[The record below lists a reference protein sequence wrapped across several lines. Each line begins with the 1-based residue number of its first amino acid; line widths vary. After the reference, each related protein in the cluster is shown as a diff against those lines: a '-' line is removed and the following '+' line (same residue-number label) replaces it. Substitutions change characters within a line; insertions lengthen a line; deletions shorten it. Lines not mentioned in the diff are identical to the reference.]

1 MSEEGKID
9 PGHDSKR
16 NTLRVAGVVILV
28 IGLACT
34 GLAFLSFIFAMFTH
48 SIPYLFPLGFIGLPL
63 MFVGTVM
70 CMFGFMGKV
79 QRYAAGEAAP
89 VQKDVVNYMAEGTQ
103 DGVRTMACAVGEG
116 LGIAAPDARTKCPQC
131 GKSNDADAK
140 FCSECGAA
148 VGKSK
153 ACPACSEMNDVTAK
167 FCDNCGKAIA

>member
-1 MSEEGKID
+1 MGEEGKID
-9 PGHDSKR
+9 PGHDTKR

-28 IGLACT
+28 CGLIFT
-34 GLAFLSFIFAMFTH
+34 GLAFLSFMFAMVTR

-63 MFVGTVM
+63 IFVGAVM
-70 CMFGFMGKV
+70 CQFGFMGKV
-79 QRYAAGEAAP
+79 QRYAAGETMP

-103 DGVRTMACAVGEG
+103 DGVRTIARAVGEG
-116 LGIAAPDARTKCPQC
+116 LGMTPDTQLKCPKC
-131 GKSNDADAK
+131 GKTNDADAK

-153 ACPACSEMNDVTAK
+153 VCPACKEMNDAGAK